1 MSSYAGT
8 ARWAFLSPEDTVIC
22 REPAELMRRLTDGFT
37 LNTEE
42 DAFVAANRLAL
53 EAFRSRER
61 DLAAQVC
68 ELEIGYARGRL
79 ASGGDERMAM
89 FGLQPVINLIR
100 LHGYTGD
107 LDLARSGLA
116 GLEAIADGES
126 LSLCGLE
133 LTEPPGPRL
142 RALARNNCLVETAK
156 IFWRRGLPD
165 ELVTSCARLLA
176 KWPLSAAKGPF
187 HAAEAAWLVGS
198 PLTAELPAAGALRRI
213 CALHLLG
220 HVLQAPAG
228 PAPGIDRMALADEL
242 FAHRS
247 MALTKPPAAAAR
259 DLACLGEALA
269 ELGRP
274 ADAVTCFAAGHS
286 AAAQV
291 DPALANSI
299 RASWAGLNSG
309 AGLDSGA
316 GLESGAGKLPA
327 ELNAA
332 RLQADD
338 LRRARDLAVARFGRA
353 GAS

>member
-37 LNTEE
+37 MDTEE

-68 ELEIGYARGRL
+68 ELEIGYACSRL

-100 LHGYTGD
+100 LNGYAGD

-126 LSLCGLE
+126 LRLCGLE

-165 ELVTSCARLLA
+165 ELVSSCARLVA
-176 KWPLSAAKGPF
+176 KWPQSTAKGPF

-198 PLTAELPAAGALRRI
+198 PATLPQAGALRRI
-213 CALHLLG
+213 CALHQLG
-220 HVLQAPAG
+220 HALQAPAAA
-228 PAPGIDRMALADEL
+228 APGIDQLALADEL
-242 FAHRS
+242 FAQRS
-247 MALTKPPAAAAR
+247 AALTKPPAAAAR
-259 DLACLGEALA
+259 DLVCLGEALA
-269 ELGRP
+269 ELDRP
-274 ADAVTCFAAGHS
+274 ADAVTCFAQGHA

-299 RASWAGLNSG
+299 LASWAGLD
-309 AGLDSGA
+309 AA
-316 GLESGAGKLPA
+316 AGKLPA

-332 RLQADD
+332 RLMTDD
-338 LRRARDLAVARFGRA
+338 LRRARDLAVARFSRA